1 MIYLY
6 FFFLE
11 GLNSPD
17 TTCETCMRLLFDYQN
32 LWLNLFKFNTTTVKQ
47 SSLDFAVR
55 SDFSFAIIH
64 KISVTAIFFLI
75 SLKLLNFENPV
86 KRLMDCFLLGK
97 YLQAN
102 INVTN
107 FISLYLHVEVNLE
120 VVL

>member
-1 MIYLY
+1 
-6 FFFLE
+6 
-11 GLNSPD
+11 
-17 TTCETCMRLLFDYQN
+17 MRLLFDFQN